1 MQSRFSSWINRQPQ
15 AVLSIFIILASFST
29 YFAMYAFRKPF
40 TAGMYED
47 LSLWGID
54 YKILLVIFQIMGY
67 TLSKFIGIKVVSE
80 MKPGQ
85 RARTILLF
93 ILTAW
98 VALFFFGLVPYPYN
112 FIFLLFNGLP
122 LGMIWGIVF
131 SFLEGRKNT
140 ELLGAGLSVSFII
153 STGIV
158 KAIGK
163 WWILRFQDWGMDLHQ
178 AEFWMPFATGAVFV
192 SVLLFAVWMLGQ
204 VPPPSE
210 EDVAMR
216 TQREPM
222 DGPARKA
229 FVKKFAGGL
238 FLLILLYTLVTVY
251 RSIRDDFQAELWEA
265 LGYGQA
271 PEIFALVEL
280 PVAFVSLVAIGLLFL
295 IKNNQAAFR
304 VNFLVLF
311 VGCSMTILATIGY
324 EKEMING
331 LWWIILVGMG
341 LYMPYV
347 LFNAVLFERMI
358 ATFRVVSNVGFLIYL
373 ADAFGYLG
381 YVGVQLFR
389 NFGAGEMSWLSFF
402 TTSSYVMGVGGLT
415 LTLLAFLY
423 FERKA
428 RKMNQEEA

>member
-1 MQSRFSSWINRQPQ
+1 MQSRLTSWLVTKPNWVFS
-15 AVLSIFIILASFST
+15 LFTILASFST

-40 TAGMYED
+40 TAGMYDD

-54 YKILLVIFQIMGY
+54 YKILLVIFQIIGY
-67 TLSKFIGIKVVSE
+67 TMSKFIGIKVVSE

-98 VALFFFGLVPYPYN
+98 AALFFFGMVPYPYN
-112 FIFLLFNGLP
+112 FIFLLLNGLP

-153 STGIV
+153 SSGIV
-158 KAIGK
+158 KSIGK
-163 WWILRFQDWGMDLHQ
+163 WWILTFQDWGMELQQ
-178 AEFWMPFATGAVFV
+178 AEFWMPFATGGVFV
-192 SVLLFAVWMLGQ
+192 PVLLVAVWLLGQ
-204 VPPPSE
+204 VPPPSA
-210 EDVAMR
+210 EDIALR

-229 FVKKFAGGL
+229 FLKKFAGGL
-238 FLLILLYTLVTVY
+238 VLLIALYTLVTIY
-251 RSIRDDFQAELWEA
+251 RSIRDDFQAELWDA
-265 LGYGQA
+265 LGYGQT

-280 PVAFVSLVAIGLLFL
+280 PVALVSLIAIGLLFL
-295 IKNNQAAFR
+295 IKNNRLAFR

-311 VGCSMTILATIGY
+311 VGCGLTLLATIGY
-324 EKEMING
+324 QAHIVSG
-331 LWWIILVGMG
+331 LWWIIWVGMG

-347 LFNAVLFERMI
+347 LFNAVFFDRMI

-402 TTSSYVMGVGGLT
+402 TTMSYVMGIGGLA
-415 LTLLAFLY
+415 LTAMAFVY
-423 FERKA
+423 FERKE
-428 RKMNQEEA
+428 K